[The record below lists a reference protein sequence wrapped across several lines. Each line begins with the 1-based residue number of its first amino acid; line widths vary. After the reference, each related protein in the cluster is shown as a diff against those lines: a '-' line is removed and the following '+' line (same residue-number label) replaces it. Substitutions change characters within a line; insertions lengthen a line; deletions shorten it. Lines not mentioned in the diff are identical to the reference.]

1 MERMERQSNK
11 ETSSIQTIHMK
22 LDIEKEK
29 DIIRKEKEND
39 SLVNLVNKEEKDNSK
54 KSNSLKEE
62 IDRRLKSIE
71 RSMTYAQDYC
81 LLELAKKTID

>member
-71 RSMTYAQDYC
+71 RSMAYAQDYG

>member
-1 MERMERQSNK
+1 MERMERQNNK

-71 RSMTYAQDYC
+71 RSMTYAQDYG

>member
-1 MERMERQSNK
+1 M
-11 ETSSIQTIHMK
+11 
-22 LDIEKEK
+22 
-29 DIIRKEKEND
+29 IRKEKEND

-71 RSMTYAQDYC
+71 RSMTYAQDNG
-81 LLELAKKTID
+81 LLELTKKTVD

>member
-1 MERMERQSNK
+1 MERMERQRNK

-39 SLVNLVNKEEKDNSK
+39 SLVNLVNK
-54 KSNSLKEE
+54 
-62 IDRRLKSIE
+62 
-71 RSMTYAQDYC
+71 
-81 LLELAKKTID
+81 